1 MGQLVEAIQALAR
14 GQEEMCQANLR
25 VVAANPVIMI
35 IPMNPLEG
43 VGTPVDAFFTTRA
56 DSVYDSF
63 GPSSADLERSFH
75 MMEDKLKAI
84 EGLNTFGLDAADMCL
99 VQGVNIPHK
108 FKVPNFEKY
117 QGITYPKTHIRAFCR
132 KMAAYSDDEKLL
144 MHFFQDSLSG
154 ASLEW
159 YIQLERTHIRTWR
172 ELAEAFLKHYQYN
185 PDMAPNRTQLQSL
198 AQKPEESFKEY
209 AQCWRDLAARVQPPL
224 LEKELVGMFMDTL
237 QGPHIDRMIESAAS
251 GFSDLVTAGERIDN
265 FLKIGNIQDIAAA
278 ASVAKKSHSGPP
290 KKKEGETNAARIAK
304 REAEAYQMPYYS
316 VAAITLNSYQQSTY
330 AIPTGPPAVQYQQPY
345 APQRPFASQ

>member
-1 MGQLVEAIQALAR
+1 
-14 GQEEMCQANLR
+14 
-25 VVAANPVIMI
+25 
-35 IPMNPLEG
+35 
-43 VGTPVDAFFTTRA
+43 
-56 DSVYDSF
+56 
-63 GPSSADLERSFH
+63 
-75 MMEDKLKAI
+75 
-84 EGLNTFGLDAADMCL
+84 
-99 VQGVNIPHK
+99 
-108 FKVPNFEKY
+108 
-117 QGITYPKTHIRAFCR
+117 
-132 KMAAYSDDEKLL
+132 

-159 YIQLERTHIRTWR
+159 YMQLERTHIRTWR

-209 AQCWRDLAARVQPPL
+209 AQGWRDLAARVQPPL

-237 QGPHIDRMIESAAS
+237 QGPHIDRMIESAAL

-265 FLKIGNIQDIAAA
+265 FLKIGNIQDIASA

-304 REAEAYQMPYYS
+304 KEAGAYQMPYYS
-316 VAAITLNSYQQSTY
+316 VATIAPNSYQ
-330 AIPTGPPAVQYQQPY
+330 
-345 APQRPFASQ
+345 